1 MRIRANPDGPGGKE
15 IESSVIMTT
24 YDKTI
29 VVTHLCVYTI
39 ESYVYQTK
47 PPHVC
52 KYQTDNVDYR

>member
-1 MRIRANPDGPGGKE
+1 MDQGGKE